1 MIDFQALQLAL
12 RARTLTLS
20 VASCSGVNLSA
31 SGSVFTRIQGSFLT
45 DELSVGMEVL
55 SAGWSSSGDNNARFT
70 VTDVEALT
78 LTVDGT
84 LSTESM
90 GGGRTLTVGLP
101 YQRAWENI
109 GFEPTAGAPWIEEQ
123 LVPGTTR
130 QISIG
135 QYGTIETRLLYQLQ
149 VHALEDTGIGA
160 PNRYADAL
168 LTLFTPRTQITFG
181 SETARVRTDTGPY
194 RGQLLRRRPGYATV
208 PVTIPL
214 EIWSANP
221 A

>member
-1 MIDFQALQLAL
+1 MIDHRALQLAL
-12 RARTLTLS
+12 RTRALTLS
-20 VASCSGVNLSA
+20 VASASGINLAA
-31 SGSVFTRIQGSFLT
+31 SGSTITRIQGSFLT
-45 DELSVGMEVL
+45 DEFSPGMEALLV
-55 SAGWSSSGDNNARFT
+55 GWSADNNTRFT

-78 LTVDGT
+78 LTLDGT
-84 LSTESM
+84 LTTESM
-90 GGGRTLTVGLP
+90 AGGRSVTVGLP
-101 YQRAWENI
+101 QYRAWENI
-109 GFEPTAGAPWIEEQ
+109 GFEPTTGAPWIEEQ
-123 LVPGTTR
+123 LIPGTTR
-130 QISIG
+130 QISVG

-181 SETARVRTDTGPY
+181 SDTARVRTDTGPY
-194 RGQLLRRRPGYATV
+194 RGQLLRRRPGYATI

>member
-1 MIDFQALQLAL
+1 MIDTQSLQLAL
-12 RARTLTLS
+12 RTRVLTLS
-20 VASCSGVNLSA
+20 VASHAAVNLSA
-31 SGSVFTRIQGSFLT
+31 SGSVFTRASGSFIT
-45 DELSVGMEVL
+45 DSFSAGMEVL
-55 SAGWSSSGDNNARFT
+55 GAGFSVGGNNARFT
-70 VTDVEALT
+70 ITDAEALT

-84 LSTESM
+84 LGTESA
-90 GGGRTLTVGLP
+90 GSGKTLTVGLP
-101 YQRAWENI
+101 QYRAWENVA
-109 GFEPTAGAPWIEEQ
+109 FEPTTGSPWIEEQ
-123 LVPGTTR
+123 LIPGPTR
-130 QISIG
+130 QISVG
-135 QYGTIETRLLYQLQ
+135 PYGTLESRVLYQLQ

-181 SETARVRTDTGPY
+181 SETARVRSDTGPY